1 LSSFNLFKIYIYSKS
16 FDIGLFLKKIRFKN
30 WYNHNNDHNSNNNNI
45 DNNSSDNNSSRPFDI
60 RP

>member
-1 LSSFNLFKIYIYSKS
+1 LFKIYTYSKS